1 MTTLKN
7 TAIELV
13 NGVKE
18 AIANCDISAV
28 KRAGDAF
35 IDAMVTVD
43 SVSNPLYVR
52 KSDIMQFI
60 EIFMGDGEHAALGR
74 QRRDDLVTISQEM
87 FEDFIYQNTP
97 AEQAGADDFL
107 GRTDASLEDDAVWEK
122 DVKDFLL
129 AHGITIPAGRVWET
143 LIYTETDGI
152 KICEDCIMVSSWLSG
167 EPNDSRYTHDWKL
180 ISYYNEGTNF
190 EEVIVNEK
198 EETEM
203 KEEVK
208 AAKVQEEVQAQAEA
222 VEQTAA
228 KSEQAAETT
237 EEAQEE
243 KKPMTIQD
251 YAERYWTKKLAV
263 AVSKLAV
270 KNAGNNYQ
278 QDFISH
284 FVLRSCVFEALT
296 GLRATEWKDKVKIV
310 NLKEGSSQ
318 WKICDLLAK
327 RWVDNYAQAQGDKG
341 YRINSQ
347 VMVWT
352 KGDCEYRYTPEKGS
366 TIRYRLVRSEKVMI
380 DISHNKK
387 YELTDEKYAA
397 VDKNCKF
404 YR

>member
-1 MTTLKN
+1 MT

-52 KSDIMQFI
+52 KSDIVQFI
-60 EIFMGDGEHAALGR
+60 EIFMGNGEITHTALGR

-87 FEDFIYQNTP
+87 FEDFIYQNTSE
-97 AEQAGADDFL
+97 AVQQEQ
-107 GRTDASLEDDAVWEK
+107 
-122 DVKDFLL
+122 
-129 AHGITIPAGRVWET
+129 
-143 LIYTETDGI
+143 TE
-152 KICEDCIMVSSWLSG
+152 
-167 EPNDSRYTHDWKL
+167 
-180 ISYYNEGTNF
+180 
-190 EEVIVNEK
+190 
-198 EETEM
+198 
-203 KEEVK
+203 
-208 AAKVQEEVQAQAEA
+208 AQAET
-222 VEQTAA
+222 VETTAD
-228 KSEQAAETT
+228 SEQAAAQDEQTVETAEQT
-237 EEAQEE
+237 EKKEEE
-243 KKPMTIQD
+243 KKMTIND
-251 YAERYWTKKLAV
+251 YAEQYWNKKLAV

-296 GLRATEWKDKVKIV
+296 GLRATEWKDKVKVV

-347 VMVWT
+347 VMVWA
-352 KGDCEYRYTPEKGS
+352 KGDCEYRFTPEKGS